1 MMLAPVYPMP
11 LRSRDCRS
19 CAGNALP
26 RRWPARSEV
35 PTKMRSS
42 LSMVGKLLISVAGP
56 PIAPAYLHFCGL
68 AAAAVQDDRQLFSQ
82 MNVEPTTLRLLL
94 ATRRRTPHKL
104 SSRDS
109 WWRVRGAHAPGGR
122 TRLGEERMNLS
133 PASPLANRHTR
144 CCGSVY
150 MGRSG
155 LALQSSRNRSAIWRL
170 SSWHTRL

>member
-1 MMLAPVYPMP
+1 MLLAPMNPTSIGRRNCCSTV
-11 LRSRDCRS
+11 
-19 CAGNALP
+19 ANALP

-109 WWRVRGAHAPGGR
+109 WWRVRGAHAPG
-122 TRLGEERMNLS
+122 
-133 PASPLANRHTR
+133 
-144 CCGSVY
+144 
-150 MGRSG
+150 
-155 LALQSSRNRSAIWRL
+155 
-170 SSWHTRL
+170 